1 MPCFSV
7 PCGCGLLLDA
17 TPGSQLHQSHVLH
30 CHLQARCGRPAA
42 EPALPATDPPGIPLH
57 HPPRAPVFHS
67 ALLAKCHC
75 SAPWRRQQQ
84 PSSLCGGTNQSC
96 SHQSSPTL
104 RKACACAKRDSAC
117 RFSGIPLLPG
127 PSRTSSLSSTDFATG
142 AEEPLTSAR
151 WDLLKPRLSPSG
163 THNPMPSIASRC
175 QPRTSP
181 IMGNQVTGA
190 SLGK

>member
-1 MPCFSV
+1 MACVIIGCHHLLMPPGVPGVFGGCVHPPALSLLSRPSLCSSASGSEPAQSAMPCFSV

-30 CHLQARCGRPAA
+30 CHL
-42 EPALPATDPPGIPLH
+42 
-57 HPPRAPVFHS
+57 
-67 ALLAKCHC
+67 
-75 SAPWRRQQQ
+75 
-84 PSSLCGGTNQSC
+84 
-96 SHQSSPTL
+96 QSSPTL